1 MKEPNLPPTNIEAE
15 EAILGGIL
23 FDPQAIS
30 RVESSLLPDAFYV
43 SAHQEIYQTA
53 LKLYHQSN
61 PTDFMAI
68 STYLADR
75 GRLDRVGGTA
85 KLAQLLN
92 RTVSAVNI
100 DRYVDLVMDK
110 YYRRKVIE
118 VGHKIV
124 NLGYD
129 STLELEKLL
138 NDSEQEIFSITQQRI
153 RSDTEQNSEIAMSA
167 FNQLESENPIY
178 PTGIEEL
185 DKLII
190 GFEPGTL
197 TLLAARA
204 SMGKSAI
211 SLYLGLQQMI
221 QHQLPVIIFSLEMTK
236 HQMEYRLWSL
246 MSRMNC
252 YQHLDLVPI
261 NGNRLRQYRA
271 RSSSLTEKEM
281 ESIAKIVEVA
291 VDLPLY
297 MNDNR
302 GINVAGIA
310 SEARQ
315 VKAREGKLGLVIV
328 DYLQMMASDN
338 GGNRSYELGDV
349 GRGLYQL
356 AGELEVPV
364 LALSQVNRGVE
375 GRQNKRPMMSDLSQS
390 GILEMVADNI
400 IFAYR
405 DEYYDANTSQPGILE
420 LILAKARHGD
430 TGTAEVL
437 FDKSCGMIRSLK
449 EFA

>member
-1 MKEPNLPPTNIEAE
+1 
-15 EAILGGIL
+15 
-23 FDPQAIS
+23 
-30 RVESSLLPDAFYV
+30 
-43 SAHQEIYQTA
+43 
-53 LKLYHQSN
+53 
-61 PTDFMAI
+61 
-68 STYLADR
+68 
-75 GRLDRVGGTA
+75 
-85 KLAQLLN
+85 
-92 RTVSAVNI
+92 
-100 DRYVDLVMDK
+100 MDK
-110 YYRRKVIE
+110 YYRRRVIE

-124 NLGYD
+124 DLGYD

-138 NDSEQEIFSITQQRI
+138 NDSEQEIFSVTQQRI
-153 RSDTEQNSEIAMSA
+153 RSDTDQNSEIAMSA
-167 FNQLESENPIY
+167 FNQLDEENPIY

-185 DKLII
+185 DKLFT

-197 TLLAARA
+197 TLLAARS

-211 SLYLGLQQMI
+211 SLYLALQQMLL
-221 QHQLPVIIFSLEMTK
+221 HELPVVIFSLEMTK

-246 MSRMNC
+246 MSRMDC

-261 NGNRLRQYRA
+261 NGHRLRQHRA
-271 RSSSLTEKEM
+271 KLSSLTEKEM
-281 ESIAKIVEVA
+281 ESIAKIVKVA

-356 AGELEVPV
+356 AGELDVPV
-364 LALSQVNRGVE
+364 MALSQVNRGVE
-375 GRQNKRPMMSDLSQS
+375 ARQDKRPMMSDLSQS
-390 GILEMVADNI
+390 GILETVADNI

-405 DEYYDANTSQPGILE
+405 DEYYNPGTSQPGILE
-420 LILAKARHGD
+420 LILAKARHGN
-430 TGTAEVL
+430 TGMAEVL
-437 FDKSCGMIRSLK
+437 FDKSCGLIRSLK